1 MGFGKSISHVLGNLT
16 NFRTRAGRAEFWWW
30 FLFVIILQ
38 LVANTIDMQL
48 PNDSNPLF
56 FGWGLISIVVGVVL
70 FLANLSVS
78 FRRLHDTNRS
88 GWWLLLYLLPC
99 IGEIILIVFWL
110 MPSTPGPNAYGDGPD
125 AA

>member
-1 MGFGKSISHVLGNLT
+1 M
-16 NFRTRAGRAEFWWW
+16 
-30 FLFVIILQ
+30 
-38 LVANTIDMQL
+38 
-48 PNDSNPLF
+48 
-56 FGWGLISIVVGVVL
+56 L

-99 IGEIILIVFWL
+99 IGEIILIIFWL
-110 MPSTPGPNAYGDGPD
+110 LPSTPGPNAYGDGPD